1 MISRGT
7 MADATPDTS
16 SLLARRERVLSPSY
30 RLFYEEPLH
39 AVRGEGVWLYDAQGR
54 RYLDAYNNVP
64 VAGHC
69 HPYIVEQVAKQAS
82 VLNTHT
88 RYLTEPPVQV
98 AERLLATMPA
108 EMGSVILTNSGSE
121 ANDLAIRISRMVTGG
136 TGVIVTDCAYHGTS
150 DLLQGMSPITG
161 LPLGKDV
168 FTISLPLE
176 MPDPATFT
184 ALVRDALDRM
194 RVAGVK
200 PAALLVDTIF
210 GSDGAVSDP
219 AGFLKGAVEE
229 MHREGA
235 FVIADEVQPGFGRT
249 GAGMWGFA
257 RHGIVPD
264 FVTMG
269 KPMGNGHPVAA
280 LVTRRE
286 IAEAFTRHQRYFNT
300 FGGSNVSC
308 AAALATMDV
317 IEREGLIENAATVGA
332 HLKQKICDLAAR
344 HPAILTGV
352 RGTGLFIGVQTPSGE
367 IATRIVNGLR
377 KAGVLIGGAGCGNAA
392 LKVRPP
398 LPITQAETDYLIE
411 RFEQV
416 LQSESKG

>member
-1 MISRGT
+1 MVSQMP
-7 MADATPDTS
+7 MATLTPDTQ

-69 HPYIVEQVAKQAS
+69 HPHIVEQVTRQAS

-88 RYLTEPPVQV
+88 RYLTELPVLV

-150 DLLQGMSPITG
+150 DLLQGMSPVTG

-176 MPDPATFT
+176 MPDPAAFT

-194 RVAGVK
+194 REAGVK

-219 AGFLKGAVEE
+219 VGFLKGAVEE

-300 FGGSNVSC
+300 FGGSSVSC

-317 IEREGLIENAATVGA
+317 IEREGLIANAATVGGY
-332 HLKQKICDLAAR
+332 LKQKLSDLAAR
-344 HPAILTGV
+344 HPNILTSV
-352 RGTGLFIGVQTPSGE
+352 RGAGLFIGVQTPSGE

-377 KAGVLIGGAGCGNAA
+377 QSGVLIGGAGRGNAA

-398 LPITQAETDYLIE
+398 LPITQDEADYLIQQ
-411 RFEQV
+411 FEQV
-416 LQSESKG
+416 IQTTAG

>member
-1 MISRGT
+1 MNERQT
-7 MADATPDTS
+7 DE
-16 SLLARRERVLSPSY
+16 SLFARRDRVLSPSY

-39 AVRGEGVWLYDAQGR
+39 VVRGAGVWLYDADGR

-69 HPYIVEQVAKQAS
+69 HPYIVEQVSKQAAT
-82 VLNTHT
+82 LNTHT
-88 RYLTEPPVQV
+88 RYLTELPVRL
-98 AERLLATMPA
+98 AERLLGTMPSGL
-108 EMGSVILTNSGSE
+108 GSVILTNSGSE

-161 LPLGKDV
+161 LPLGPDV
-168 FTISLPLE
+168 FTLRLPLE
-176 MPDPATFT
+176 MADPAEFT

-194 RVAGVK
+194 GAAGVK

-219 AGFLKGAVEE
+219 AGFLKGAVDE
-229 MHREGA
+229 MHRAGGL
-235 FVIADEVQPGFGRT
+235 VIADEVQPGFGRT

-280 LVTRRE
+280 LVTTRA
-286 IAEAFTRHQRYFNT
+286 IAEDFTRHQRYFNT
-300 FGGSNVSC
+300 FGGSSVSC

-317 IEREGLIENAATVGA
+317 IENEGLIENAANVGA
-332 HLKQKICDLAAR
+332 YLQQGLRDLARR
-344 HPAILTGV
+344 HEVLTAV
-352 RGTGLFIGVQTPSGE
+352 RGAGLFQGVQTPSGE
-367 IATRIVNGLR
+367 IAARIVNGMR
-377 KAGVLIGGAGCGNAA
+377 RAGVLIGGAGRGNAA

-398 LPITQAETDYLIE
+398 LPVTRTDIDYLIQQ
-411 RFEQV
+411 FDQV
-416 LQSESKG
+416 MVTEFGT

>member
-1 MISRGT
+1 MSERQTDG
-7 MADATPDTS
+7 

-39 AVRGEGVWLYDAQGR
+39 VVRGEGVWLYDADGR

-69 HPYIVEQVAKQAS
+69 HPHIVEQVARQAS
-82 VLNTHT
+82 ILNTHT
-88 RYLTEPPVQV
+88 RYLTELPVV
-98 AERLLATMPA
+98 LAERLLATMPSGL
-108 EMGSVILTNSGSE
+108 GSVILTNSGSE

-161 LPLGKDV
+161 LPLGPDV
-168 FTISLPLE
+168 FTIRLPLE
-176 MPDPATFT
+176 MSDPAGFT
-184 ALVRDALDRM
+184 ALVHDALDHM
-194 RVAGVK
+194 RAAGVK

-219 AGFLKGAVEE
+219 VGFLKGAVDE

-235 FVIADEVQPGFGRT
+235 LFIADEVQPGFGRT
-249 GAGMWGFA
+249 GAGMWGFQ

-280 LVTRRE
+280 LVTKRA
-286 IAEAFTRHQRYFNT
+286 IAEDFTRHQRYFNT
-300 FGGSNVSC
+300 FGGSSLSC

-317 IEREGLIENAATVGA
+317 IENEGLIENAAKVGTY
-332 HLKQKICDLAAR
+332 LQQGLRDLAAR
-344 HPAILTGV
+344 HELLTAV
-352 RGTGLFIGVQTPSGE
+352 RGVGLFQGVQTPSGDM
-367 IATRIVNGLR
+367 AARIVNGLR
-377 KAGVLIGGAGCGNAA
+377 RAGVLIGGAGRGNAA

-398 LPITQAETDYLIE
+398 LPVTCAQIDYLLE
-411 RFEQV
+411 RFEEV
-416 LQSESKG
+416 MVTEFGA